1 MEHCCRW
8 SQEEE
13 VTGIAESLVYGEPG
27 GGLSGQLGVSGE
39 KGSTQVRV
47 HGGSSK

>member
-13 VTGIAESLVYGEPG
+13 ITGIAESLVYGESG
-27 GGLSGQLGVSGE
+27 EGLSGQLGVSGE
-39 KGSTQVRV
+39 KEPTQVRV
-47 HGGSSK
+47 HGGSNK

>member
-13 VTGIAESLVYGEPG
+13 ITGIAESLKGA
-27 GGLSGQLGVSGE
+27 GLVQTRRAACDE
-39 KGSTQVRV
+39 AAKKTTQVWRT
-47 HGGSSK
+47 GGSAW